1 MPEPTLDIIYD
12 LTLVAFHKCIS
23 KIETLPTNKEKQKAW
38 DSRCSVLRYLLE
50 PYIYNHMQEKYGLM
64 LSENWKE
71 YIPPKKSQ
79 WAYCLVERRPHP
91 NFWFILR
98 NMAWAAP
105 QMSVYIFCS
114 DENESFIRTLLGN
127 KAEHFNIIQAFE
139 GNPPKEQA
147 IQEYNDFYTDY
158 RNYEKIDAE
167 YIMTMQMD
175 VIIRRKL
182 DMRMFQTDYYGNPWA
197 WNSKAP
203 GGGGASV
210 RYIPKMIELC
220 KRFRS
225 DPDSEK
231 CTIPEDGWMNKYILE
246 TESTFPHLEM
256 RATVFMESFYIDNP
270 YVVHQSW
277 SFCDSLI
284 LDGKESF
291 IEANKKIYS
300 LEI

>member
-1 MPEPTLDIIYD
+1 MSEPTLDIIYD
-12 LTLVAFHKCIS
+12 LTLVAFQKCIS
-23 KIETLPTNKEKQKAW
+23 QMETLSTTEEQNKTW
-38 DSRCSVLRYLLE
+38 DSRCSILRYLLE

-64 LSENWKE
+64 LSENWKD

-114 DENESFIRTLLGN
+114 DENESFIRTLLGD
-127 KAEHFNIIQAFE
+127 KAEHFTIIQTFK
-139 GNPPKEQA
+139 GNPPREQA
-147 IQEYNDFYTDY
+147 IQDYNDFYTDY

-182 DMRMFQTDYYGNPWA
+182 DMQMFQTDYYGNPWA
-197 WNSKAP
+197 WKNEDP
-203 GGGGASV
+203 GGGGATV
-210 RYIPKMIELC
+210 RYIPKMIELG
-220 KRFRS
+220 KKFRPN
-225 DPDSEK
+225 PDSEK
-231 CTIPEDGWMNKYILE
+231 CMIPEDGWINKYILE
-246 TESTFPHLEM
+246 TGSTFPPLDM
-256 RATVFMESFYIDNP
+256 RATVFMESCYVANP
-270 YVVHQSW
+270 YVVHQAW
-277 SFCDSLI
+277 TFCDLI
-284 LDGKESF
+284 IIDGKEVF
-291 IEANKKIYS
+291 IDVLKGIYS